1 MPGETVVG
9 FTPEDALKQEI
20 LQRPDN
26 QFWCERYGLTDDTAD
41 QYLEAGVWTQEEYD
55 QRLAGRSECAKKYD
69 LRRDSQIYMDDQLRA
84 LLTDGEYE
92 EFWEI
97 LGETG
102 SCCVAIPM
110 KPYVGDHILLN
121 GADEPADRG
130 DYTTEEGECLVLN
143 NLPAAAQNQPSIT
156 VGLKF
161 KSGWSYYY
169 MELSGTSYRLYVPN
183 PDYVTTITLENES
196 KP

>member
-1 MPGETVVG
+1 
-9 FTPEDALKQEI
+9 
-20 LQRPDN
+20 
-26 QFWCERYGLTDDTAD
+26 
-41 QYLEAGVWTQEEYD
+41 
-55 QRLAGRSECAKKYD
+55 
-69 LRRDSQIYMDDQLRA
+69 MDDKLRST
-84 LLTDGEYE
+84 LTDGEYKK
-92 EFWEI
+92 FWEI

-102 SCCVAIPM
+102 SCCVAIPI

-143 NLPAAAQNQPSIT
+143 NLPAAAQDQPSIT

-161 KSGWSYYY
+161 KSGWHYYY
-169 MELSGTSYRLYVPN
+169 MELSGTSYRLTVPN
-183 PDYVTTITLENES
+183 PDYVTTITLKNES

>member
-1 MPGETVVG
+1 
-9 FTPEDALKQEI
+9 
-20 LQRPDN
+20 
-26 QFWCERYGLTDDTAD
+26 
-41 QYLEAGVWTQEEYD
+41 
-55 QRLAGRSECAKKYD
+55 
-69 LRRDSQIYMDDQLRA
+69 MDDQLRA